1 MVKPQVNFPS
11 RMNTGTAAASRR
23 RCGRADDVFRN
34 LPPKVDPG
42 LNRSFSVFV
51 NALAINAA

>member
-11 RMNTGTAAASRR
+11 RMNTGTAAAFRR
-23 RCGRADDVFRN
+23 RRGRAADVFRN
-34 LPPKVDPG
+34 LPLKTDPG
-42 LNRSFSVFV
+42 LNRSFNVFV